1 MLKSLKNC
9 IITVIITLFSVI
21 AIALI
26 WKIAFKIDL
35 ISLFLE
41 LIGIK

>member
-9 IITVIITLFSVI
+9 IITVIITLFAVI

-26 WKIAFKIDL
+26 WKITFKIDL
-35 ISLFLE
+35 IPLFLA